1 MKTKETMRSGIPV
14 PALLFVGL
22 CFIAISISICKQT
35 SATTIHI
42 ITDEPQVKIKP
53 EIVGLVSMGY
63 VGGILRHRGRNG
75 GESDGNGSPAEDLDD
90 VFSKPE
96 IFSGVVFNLAW
107 KELEPAPGILTT
119 KVIDD
124 QISRVRA
131 YNRKYPENPLL
142 IRLRVSC
149 GRAAPLWAKKM
160 GGEPIDI
167 LDPKGNY
174 ITVGHFWSEEYRK
187 AWINFQNQLAN
198 IYDSEPLIADVTV
211 TSGMTNSDENMNLAT
226 NEFSLKNMHAAGFND
241 SLFVDVIK
249 NAGKD
254 YVVWKHTRL
263 CFLIN
268 PFRYSDSGKA
278 VFDEEFTLY
287 LMKYFKEKYGDRT
300 ILSNHS
306 YQYPETERLK
316 FIYYGIRNLGG
327 AFDYQTHAP
336 NGVDMDSTVIHAAEL
351 GASTIELWNA
361 YVNYP
366 DEVLWRWKKLFD
378 DK

>member
-1 MKTKETMRSGIPV
+1 MNLFFKLGILFFLISGFSIIDESQKKELSEN
-14 PALLFVGL
+14 
-22 CFIAISISICKQT
+22 SIT
-35 SATTIHI
+35 L
-42 ITDEPQVKIKP
+42 KP
-53 EIVGLVSMGY
+53 EIKGLVSMGY

-75 GESDGNGSPAEDLDD
+75 GESDGNGSSAEDLDD
-90 VFSKPE
+90 VFSKPG
-96 IFSGVVFNLAW
+96 IFGGAVLNLSW
-107 KELEPAPGILTT
+107 KELEPGQGKLTT
-119 KVIDD
+119 DVIDVALN
-124 QISRVRA
+124 RVRK
-131 YNRKYPENPLL
+131 YNKKNPETPLL
-142 IRLRVSC
+142 LRLRVSC
-149 GRAAPLWAKKM
+149 GRAAPDWAKST
-160 GGEPIDI
+160 GGKPVHI

-174 ITVGHFWSEEYRK
+174 FYIGRFWTEGYRQ
-187 AWINFQNQLAN
+187 AWRSFQDRLAA

-226 NEFSLKNMHAAGFND
+226 NTYSLNNMHAGGFSD
-241 SLFVDVIK
+241 SLFVDVIE
-249 NAGKD
+249 NAGED
-254 YVVWKHTRL
+254 YAAWRHTRL

-268 PFRYSDSGKA
+268 PFRFTDSGEA
-278 VFDEEFTLY
+278 VFCEEFTLS